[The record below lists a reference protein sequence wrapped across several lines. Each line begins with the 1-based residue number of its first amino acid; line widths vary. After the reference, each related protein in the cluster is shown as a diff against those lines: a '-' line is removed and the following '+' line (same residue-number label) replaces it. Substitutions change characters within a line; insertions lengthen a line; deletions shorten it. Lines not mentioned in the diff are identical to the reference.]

1 MGSPAL
7 SGHSPVVAMDK
18 TALQREVGGARM
30 QGVSSYKVVTILQ
43 F

>member
-1 MGSPAL
+1 MESAAL
-7 SGHSPVVAMDK
+7 NGHSPAVAVDK
-18 TALQREVGGARM
+18 TALQRDVGGALV

>member
-7 SGHSPVVAMDK
+7 SGHSPAVAMDK
-18 TALQREVGGARM
+18 TALQRDVGGALL
-30 QGVSSYKVVTILQ
+30 QGVSSYKVVPILQ

>member
-18 TALQREVGGARM
+18 TALQREVGGAHM